1 LGKGYVNRNKNG
13 YFSRDGQVL
22 DQDTLYHTY
31 FEASVDETLRSC
43 LDEIGMKRFSEK
55 IGELGFTYK
64 EILNDPY
71 LFQDA
76 IYSIFL
82 GLQEMSA
89 PSFL

>member
-13 YFSRDGQVL
+13 YITRDGQVL

-31 FEASVDETLRSC
+31 FEASVLKHCEAV

-76 IYSIFL
+76 IYSIFP
-82 GLQEMSA
+82 GLLEMPA
-89 PSFL
+89 QSFL